1 MRRPRRRWWRGGTN
15 ATGGLAAGTLVM
27 AALASV
33 TFLCALAFPDRREE
47 LQPELWGVAVAAAE

>member
-1 MRRPRRRWWRGGTN
+1 MVTWLHQR
-15 ATGGLAAGTLVM
+15 TGGLAAGTLVI
-27 AALASV
+27 AAPASV